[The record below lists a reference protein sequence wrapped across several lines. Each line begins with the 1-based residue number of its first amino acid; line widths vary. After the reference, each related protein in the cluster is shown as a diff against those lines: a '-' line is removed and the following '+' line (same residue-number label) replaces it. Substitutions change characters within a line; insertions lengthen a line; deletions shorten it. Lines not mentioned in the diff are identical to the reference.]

1 MIDIA
6 VKDLKKFFVIGE
18 NLLDGLTFEVQEGE
32 RVAILG
38 RNGCGKTTLF
48 RILTGQLHPDEGNV
62 SIYKGKRLGLISQ
75 IPVYPPD
82 WTTEDVLK
90 DAHKR
95 LYQMQDR
102 MNQLAE
108 EMAHDDSP
116 QILSEYDRLSADF
129 ERLGGYD
136 MERERN
142 RVANGLD
149 IPPAMRQQLFDSL
162 SGLVRQGP

>member
-1 MIDIA
+1 MIDLSVQGL
-6 VKDLKKFFVIGE
+6 VKSFEQGNNI
-18 NLLDGLTFEVQEGE
+18 LDGLTFEVNTGE
-32 RVAILG
+32 RVGILG

-48 RILTGQLHPDEGNV
+48 RILTGQLHPDEGTV

-129 ERLGGYD
+129 ECLGGYD

-142 RVANGLD
+142 RVANGLE
-149 IPPAMRQQLFDSL
+149 IPAAMRQQPCASET
-162 SGLVRQGP
+162 GITGKR